1 MMKFRAEETSEISY
15 SSPLILQMNK
25 LSPLKPE
32 VFKRSQNKVIWKSRT
47 SRSSGSGSFHSPTL
61 IYVPG
66 SSDDKEICLQCRR
79 PSLDPWDGKIPGER
93 NCNPLQYSCLENS
106 VEKEPGRLLSMESHR
121 VGHDWLTN
129 THIHTHTHTLVYISG
144 SVFPFWFF
152 SLIVYYK
159 VLSMVLCALSLFLC
173 VYIYTYI
180 HRYI

>member
-32 VFKRSQNKVIWKSRT
+32 VFKRSQNKVIWRSRT

-61 IYVPG
+61 IYFPG

-106 VEKEPGRLLSMESHR
+106 MEKEPGRLLSMESQR

-129 THIHTHTHTLVYISG
+129 THTHTHTGIHQWF
-144 SVFPFWFF
+144 SVSFLILFPH
-152 SLIVYYK
+152 SL
-159 VLSMVLCALSLFLC
+159 LQSAE
-173 VYIYTYI
+173 
-180 HRYI
+180 

>member
-32 VFKRSQNKVIWKSRT
+32 VFKRSQNKVIWRSRT

-61 IYVPG
+61 IYFPG

-106 VEKEPGRLLSMESHR
+106 MEKEPGSLLSMESQR

-129 THIHTHTHTLVYISG
+129 THTHTHTHTGIHQWF
-144 SVFPFWFF
+144 SVSFLILFPH
-152 SLIVYYK
+152 SL
-159 VLSMVLCALSLFLC
+159 LQSAE
-173 VYIYTYI
+173 
-180 HRYI
+180 